1 MIRITLDRPDTFDYF
16 GNRVPVLMVSAIGSE
31 QPAGGSEAEA
41 RLRAA
46 SERVR
51 NPMLIVDD
59 QRRYVT
65 ANAPACGL
73 LGMAPEEVPW
83 HRIDDFTPAQDR
95 KRLAEQWDAF
105 LVNGGME
112 GWFHL
117 RLPDGSLMPIE
128 FSATANVLPGRHLSV
143 VIPRG
148 GAAEDDQY
156 GAAHREAGWTRLV
169 AREAE
174 QSPLTTREHEVI
186 ALVAAGLQGG
196 EIAARL
202 SVSPE
207 TIKSHVQNAMA
218 KLGAHTR
225 AHAVAIALS
234 TGQIDLYEEPGP
246 GSNPS

>member
-1 MIRITLDRPDTFDYF
+1 MA
-16 GNRVPVLMVSAIGSE
+16 SQSGSE
-31 QPAGGSEAEA
+31 QPKGDSDAEA

-46 SERVR
+46 FERVR

-95 KRLAEQWDAF
+95 KRLADQWDAF

-112 GWFHL
+112 GLFHL
-117 RLPDGSLMPIE
+117 RLPNGSLMPIE

-148 GAAEDDQY
+148 GPDDETY
-156 GAAHREAGWTRLV
+156 GEAPRETGWTRLV
-169 AREAE
+169 APEVA
-174 QSPLTTREHEVI
+174 QSPLTAREHEVI

-202 SVSPE
+202 GVSPE
-207 TIKSHVQNAMA
+207 TIKSHVQNGMT

-246 GSNPS
+246 SSNRG